1 MDYGTFRGILTLVI
15 MVLFIVI
22 VLWAFSKRSKK
33 RFDDAANAVFEDEN
47 KHQNTITNEEK
58 ESEK

>member
-22 VLWAFSKRSKK
+22 VLWAYSKRAKS
-33 RFDDAANAVFEDEN
+33 RFDDAANTIFADEK
-47 KHQNTITNEEK
+47 KHNDTINNEEK